1 MRRAP
6 NPVSLISCAI
16 PIVALAILGWQQRWF
31 SDDGWINMRV
41 VEQVLAGNGPV
52 YNAGERVEVT
62 TSTLWFWILL
72 AGAVVGPRSAP
83 EVTGAVL
90 GLTLTVAGLVFA
102 TLGAGLLA
110 RARRP
115 LAVLPFG
122 TPVLAALPPMWD
134 FATSG
139 LETGLSF
146 AWLGLCFWLLAL
158 RAVSFEGGTRHAAWW
173 PVWPALAIGLGPLV
187 RPDFTLYAA
196 LFAAALLLMSRFRLL
211 DWLACFGIA
220 IAIPGAYQVF
230 RMGFY
235 ASLVPNTALAKD
247 AADSRWGSGIA
258 YLVDYLGLYLLAIP
272 LVITLIVIG
281 AHVVY
286 ARGRGSRARWV
297 VVSAPVVGALLHGLY
312 IVRIGG
318 DFMHARFLL
327 PDTFALLLP
336 VAVIGFRP
344 VRRGL
349 RVAAVTLMAA
359 WAVLIGALVRTPY
372 AMSAGGLADERK
384 FWSRAAQHPQIL
396 LRDDW
401 ARTDQHRDGREMRAH
416 YAAGHTFYQSLDARD
431 GRKVGP
437 RLPTA
442 TGEGI
447 YVAHPNLGILS
458 IAAGVEVHVVDVHAL
473 GDAVTARAELEPDP
487 SRQVR
492 TGHLTR
498 PEAWRLARYT
508 APQTVEPHTVADA
521 RAALRCGDLGVLQE
535 AITADLAPDQ
545 VLDQCEAGAPTDVL
559 DVPGRPCG
567 GSSRTL
573 PLSIGGS
580 RITDFAKHEARA
592 IFLSAGESR
601 WARNQIRNQAP

>member
-6 NPVSLISCAI
+6 HPVSLIACAT

-72 AGAVVGPRSAP
+72 AGAVVGPRSTP

-115 LAVLPFG
+115 VALLPFG
-122 TPVLAALPPMWD
+122 TLVLAALPPMWD

-196 LFAAALLLMSRFRLL
+196 LFAAALLLMSRCRLL

-220 IAIPGAYQVF
+220 IATPAAYQIF

-247 AADSRWGSGIA
+247 AADSNWGAGLA
-258 YLVDYLGLYLLAIP
+258 YLVDYVGLYLLAIP
-272 LVITLIVIG
+272 LVVAAVVIG

-286 ARGRGSRARWV
+286 ARRRGSRARWV
-297 VVSAPVVGALLHGLY
+297 VVMAPVLGALLHGLY

-344 VRRGL
+344 VRRSL
-349 RVAAVTLMAA
+349 RVAAVALMAA
-359 WAVLIGALVRTPY
+359 WAVAIGALVRTPY
-372 AMSAGGLADERK
+372 ALSQHGIADERK

-401 ARTDQHRDGREMRAH
+401 HATEQHREGREARARH
-416 YAAGHTFYQSLDARD
+416 LAGLSFYQSLDVSR
-431 GRKVGP
+431 GGIPGP
-437 RLPTA
+437 RLSTMS
-442 TGEGI
+442 GEGI
-447 YVAHPNLGILS
+447 FISHRNLGIVS
-458 IAAGVEVHVVDVHAL
+458 IAAGVEVSVVDVHSL
-473 GDAVTARAELEPDP
+473 GDAVTARAELDP
-487 SRQVR
+487 ALITTAR
-492 TGHLTR
+492 TGHVSR
-498 PEAWRLARYT
+498 PEAWRVARYA
-508 APQTVEPHTVADA
+508 APRALEAHSVQNA
-521 RAALRCGDLGVLQE
+521 RAALQCGSLKTLTE
-535 AITADLAPDQ
+535 AITEELTPTRFWTNVTLAPQLTFFTFPADP
-545 VLDQCEAGAPTDVL
+545 AA
-559 DVPGRPCG
+559 
-567 GSSRTL
+567 
-573 PLSIGGS
+573 
-580 RITDFAKHEARA
+580 ARA
-592 IFLSAGESR
+592 ELCG
-601 WARNQIRNQAP
+601 